1 MGAVAKRFFRR
12 GTATAK
18 RHSFF
23 HGKLVSVGVDQFH
36 FALHDVRTVLD
47 CLDCYHVST
56 VTRATNESSA
66 ANPEF
71 WGAHAP
77 RMLAMAPSPARTL
90 MVAKDCFGEAPK
102 PTREGA
108 CAPQSCACT
117 VSRTVQNRR
126 RMRLGIFAVAF
137 FFALTALA

>member
-47 CLDCYHVST
+47 CLDCYHVRT
-56 VTRATNESSA
+56 LTGLPRAAMSVATITSYLPLLNPSRASIRSRWVRLECKTATEWFPCFNLWAIRSAPCLVREKMSALSKLVRSSSA
-66 ANPEF
+66 I
-71 WGAHAP
+71 
-77 RMLAMAPSPARTL
+77 
-90 MVAKDCFGEAPK
+90 
-102 PTREGA
+102 
-108 CAPQSCACT
+108 
-117 VSRTVQNRR
+117 RR
-126 RMRLGIFAVAF
+126 SNFCSAATG
-137 FFALTALA
+137 